1 MDLTKDVPR
10 SPYERLGGIV
20 FLPRAIDKGRA
31 DIDGKL
37 GDYLSRTG
45 FSKVLLD
52 FLGISVD
59 DFVAA
64 LRERDIDEQVWEWVS
79 ANMTARSADEIEE
92 FNREFID
99 RTPQNEEEWE
109 RYRSF
114 LAEIGQPHRTDIT
127 RQFDRLD
134 LDEGREVPQGG
145 RRTY

>member
-31 DIDGKL
+31 DLHGEL

-45 FSKVLLD
+45 FSEVLLD
-52 FLGISVD
+52 FLGLSVD
-59 DFVAA
+59 GFLDA
-64 LRERDIDEQVWEWVS
+64 LRERKTDEQVLEWVS
-79 ANMTARSADEIEE
+79 ENMTARSASEIED
-92 FNREFID
+92 FNRAFID
-99 RTPQNEEEWE
+99 RTPQNEEEWK

-114 LAEIGQPHRTDIT
+114 LAEIGQSHRTDIT

>member
-31 DIDGKL
+31 DLQGKL

-45 FSKVLLD
+45 FSEVLLD
-52 FLGISVD
+52 FLGLSVD
-59 DFVAA
+59 GFLDA
-64 LRERDIDEQVWEWVS
+64 LRERETDEQVLEWVS
-79 ANMTARSADEIEE
+79 SNMTARSADEIEE
-92 FNREFID
+92 FNRAFID

-114 LAEIGQPHRTDIT
+114 LAEIGQSHRTDIT

>member
-31 DIDGKL
+31 DLDGML

-45 FSKVLLD
+45 FSEVLLD
-52 FLGISVD
+52 FLGLSVD
-59 DFVAA
+59 GFLDA
-64 LRERDIDEQVWEWVS
+64 LRERETDEQVLEWVS
-79 ANMTARSADEIEE
+79 ANMTARSASEIEE
-92 FNREFID
+92 FNRAFID
-99 RTPQNEEEWE
+99 RTPQNDEEWE

-114 LAEIGQPHRTDIT
+114 LAEIGQSHRTDIT

>member
-31 DIDGKL
+31 DIEGKL

-45 FSKVLLD
+45 FSEVLLD
-52 FLGISVD
+52 FLGLSVD
-59 DFVAA
+59 GFLNA
-64 LRERDIDEQVWEWVS
+64 LREREADEQVLEWVS

-92 FNREFID
+92 FNRAFID

-114 LAEIGQPHRTDIT
+114 LAEIGQSHRTDIT

>member
-31 DIDGKL
+31 DLDGKL

-45 FSKVLLD
+45 FSEVLLD
-52 FLGISVD
+52 FLGLSVD
-59 DFVAA
+59 GFLAA
-64 LRERDIDEQVWEWVS
+64 LRERQTDEQVVKWVS
-79 ANMTARSADEIEE
+79 ANMTARSAGEIEE
-92 FNREFID
+92 FNRAFID
-99 RTPQNEEEWE
+99 RTPQNGDEWE

-114 LAEIGQPHRTDIT
+114 LAEIGQSHRTDIT